1 MKVDGGVGIAE
12 NLNIGGSADIDGSL
26 TVGGSVTLGDA
37 AADNVTFNA
46 DVNSN
51 ILPNTTGI
59 HNLGSTAQ
67 KWGTVY
73 ADAIV
78 GISNVTANIT
88 GNVTGNVSGSSG
100 SCTGN
105 AATASL
111 LQTARNIG
119 GVSFN
124 GGANIDL
131 PGVNTAGNQD
141 TSGTATNADNINIDE
156 ANDNTNY
163 QVTFSALNNSGM
175 NRQYIDTDDSH
186 LVYNPNSA
194 TLSGLNISGT
204 TITAST
210 FGNSNQNA
218 YGARTVSTN
227 NPSGGSDGDIWYKY

>member
-1 MKVDGGVGIAE
+1 MDGGVGIAE
-12 NLNIGGSADIDGSL
+12 NLNMGGSADIDGSL
-26 TVGGSVTLGDA
+26 TVGGSVTLGDSGT
-37 AADNVTFNA
+37 DNVTFNA

-51 ILPNTTGI
+51 ILPNSSGTF
-59 HNLGSTAQ
+59 NLGSTGQ

-119 GVSFN
+119 GVSVN
-124 GGANIDL
+124 GGADITL
-131 PGVNTAGNQD
+131 PGVNSAGNQN
-141 TSGTATNADNINIDE
+141 TSGTATQADNINIDE
-156 ANDNTNY
+156 ANNNANY
-163 QVTFSALNNSGM
+163 QVSFSAQNNAGY
-175 NRQYIDTDDSH
+175 NRQYIDSDDSH
-186 LVYNPNSA
+186 LVYNPGTA
-194 TLSGLNISGT
+194 TLSGLNISGS

-218 YGARTVSTN
+218 YGARTVSTG